1 MKTNIIGKTI
11 IYFKLELKTN
21 LHIGS
26 GESNIDTD
34 ALCIRNSEGNL
45 MIPGTTL
52 AGVFRSNLERLF
64 GEFREKEKLITDL
77 FGIVETNQPNVD
89 SFASN
94 IIFQD
99 AVIQTDQEV
108 NTDIRDGIKI
118 NKEYQSTEE
127 GAKYDKE
134 TVFKDSIF
142 QGIITITKTNKN
154 KDDFSKYLGLIK
166 IVFYNLDEGLISI
179 GGSSSRGLG
188 LCSFNECFI
197 CELDFTKPAHFNDF
211 LLADF
216 YDFEKIKS
224 EYKYKEYLKGMDFK
238 EPLSD
243 LPSLINDY
251 MMIKIDYTISTIEP
265 LLINGPRTNDE
276 EVDFNF
282 VKTNN
287 KYFIPGSS
295 VKGPIRNRAEMIL
308 ETLKINNSKDI
319 IEKLFG
325 STKQKSKVQFYDLFP
340 EDGLKIKT
348 KYFDHNKIDRFTGGT
363 MDNALFNEKL
373 IFNGKFH
380 GKIIIGRVDFNE
392 IKLLMQIF
400 KDLYLEDIRIGYG
413 KAKGYGKIKGEI
425 INLKIYKTNKLMIE
439 NMDLMENY
447 NFEFAKGK
455 EENIYQICE
464 VSDLYSKNNKEK
476 YKKFLK
482 LIEERNYA

>member
-1 MKTNIIGKTI
+1 
-11 IYFKLELKTN
+11 
-21 LHIGS
+21 
-26 GESNIDTD
+26 
-34 ALCIRNSEGNL
+34 
-45 MIPGTTL
+45 
-52 AGVFRSNLERLF
+52 
-64 GEFREKEKLITDL
+64 
-77 FGIVETNQPNVD
+77 
-89 SFASN
+89 
-94 IIFQD
+94 
-99 AVIQTDQEV
+99 
-108 NTDIRDGIKI
+108 
-118 NKEYQSTEE
+118 
-127 GAKYDKE
+127 
-134 TVFKDSIF
+134 
-142 QGIITITKTNKN
+142 
-154 KDDFSKYLGLIK
+154 
-166 IVFYNLDEGLISI
+166 
-179 GGSSSRGLG
+179 
-188 LCSFNECFI
+188 
-197 CELDFTKPAHFNDF
+197 
-211 LLADF
+211 
-216 YDFEKIKS
+216 
-224 EYKYKEYLKGMDFK
+224 MDFK